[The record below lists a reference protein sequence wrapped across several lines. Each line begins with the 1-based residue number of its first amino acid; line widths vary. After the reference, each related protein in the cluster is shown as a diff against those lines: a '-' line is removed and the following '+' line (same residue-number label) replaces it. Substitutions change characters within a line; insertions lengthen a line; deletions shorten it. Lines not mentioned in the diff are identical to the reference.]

1 LRAVPVIDRLIE
13 FSARHRGTVIGL
25 VLVMAMWG
33 TWSIR
38 QIPMDAFPDLSD
50 TQLILYSRWD
60 RSADLIEDQVTYPI
74 VTAMLGAPKVKT
86 VRGVSDFGY
95 SFVSV
100 VFEDGTD
107 LYWARSRTLEYL
119 SGVLSTLPAGVR
131 TELGPD
137 ATGLGW
143 VFQYALVDDSGKLSA
158 AELRTTQDFF
168 LRYHLRSVP
177 GVAEV
182 ASVGGFVPQYQVT
195 ADPARLRALGIPFAA
210 VVEAVRRSNVETGG
224 RLLEFGGAEYM
235 IRGHGYLKTPRDL
248 EEAVVTGG
256 GAAQTIRVKDI
267 GRVTLGPEMR
277 RGVADLDGLGEA
289 VSGIVVM
296 RQGADVVDLIDRV
309 KTKLKQIAPGLP
321 PGVRVLPV
329 YDRSDLVHRVIA
341 TLRNALIEIVI
352 TVVVVILL
360 FLWHPPSA
368 VIPIL
373 TIPLTLLTVAVPFHL
388 MGISFNV
395 MSLGGIAIAAGAL
408 VDAAIVVVE
417 QTHKKLEE
425 WQREGGQGDAE
436 RVILSAV
443 KEVGRPAFFAL
454 LIMAIA
460 FLPVLALEGQEGR
473 MFHPLAYAKSLTMLV
488 AALLAITLD
497 PALRLTLSGFGLR
510 DWGQRWWG
518 RLLNSSLRGKIRR
531 EDQHPL
537 SRLLFRIYQPALLH
551 ALRHKGLVAAA
562 VLVAA
567 VSAVPVYR
575 RLGAE
580 LAPPLDEGVLLYMPS
595 TASAIS
601 ITEAKRLL
609 QLTDAR
615 LKSLPEVAHVLGKA
629 GRADTPTDVAPL
641 SMLETIV
648 VLKPREQWPH
658 RIPQQELIAKFDAAM
673 KFPGVAN
680 AWTMPVRGR
689 IDMLATGMRS
699 PLGLKIAGPDLQR
712 IQDLGIRVEE
722 LLRDLRGTRT
732 VFAERNNEGRYV
744 DIEWNRGELARAGV
758 TMEEAQASVQN
769 AIGGDNVTTVVQGRA
784 RYPVNVRLP
793 RDARDN
799 LEALR
804 QVLVGGSDGR
814 DAVPLGQLAA
824 VRVTSGA
831 SMIRD
836 ENAMLTGYVYLDL
849 DGRDAEDYIAEAA
862 GVLARKLT
870 LPAGYTLSWSGQ
882 YEAFRRINLRLLQV
896 VPLTLLVIA
905 VLLYWNTRSAAKT
918 CLVLLA
924 VPFSAIGAVWSLYFL
939 GYSMSPAVWVG
950 LIALLGVDAE
960 TGIFMVL
967 YLDLAWRKAVG
978 EGRMR
983 TPADLRQAVLS
994 GAACRIR
1001 PKFMTVATMFL
1012 GLVPI
1017 LWSTGAGAEVMKRIA
1032 APMVGGLATSF
1043 LMELI
1048 VYPVLYER
1056 WKSRGLSG
1064 WKPLRFRRAR
1074 LEPANAGHIPSLWQ

>member
-1 LRAVPVIDRLIE
+1 MIDRLIE
-13 FSARHRGTVIGL
+13 LSARHRGTVIGV
-25 VLVMAMWG
+25 VLAMALWG
-33 TWSIR
+33 AWSIR
-38 QIPMDAFPDLSD
+38 QIPIDAFPDLSD

-74 VTAMLGAPKVKT
+74 VTAMLGAPKVKA
-86 VRGVSDFGY
+86 VRGISDFGY
-95 SFVSV
+95 SFVYV
-100 VFEDGTD
+100 VFENGTD

-119 SGVLSTLPAGVR
+119 AGVLSTLPAGVK

-137 ATGLGW
+137 ATALGW
-143 VFQYALVDDSGKLSA
+143 VFQYALKDASGKLSA

-168 LRYHLRSVP
+168 LRYHLRSIP

-195 ADPARLRALGIPFAA
+195 ADAARLRALGIPFAA

-224 RLLEFGGAEYM
+224 RLMEFGGAEYM
-235 IRGHGYLKTPRDL
+235 IRGHGYLKDPRDL

-256 GAAQTIRVKDI
+256 GNSQTVRVKDI
-267 GRVTLGPEMR
+267 GKVTVGPEMR
-277 RGVADLDGLGEA
+277 RGVADLDGQGEA

-296 RQGADVVDLIDRV
+296 RQGADVVDVIDRV
-309 KTKLKQIAPGLP
+309 KAKLKQIAPGLP
-321 PGVRVLPV
+321 AGVRVVPA
-329 YDRSDLVHRVIA
+329 YDRSDLVHRVIT
-341 TLRNALIEIVI
+341 TLRNALIEIIV

-368 VIPIL
+368 AIPIL
-373 TIPLTLLTVAVPFHL
+373 TIPLTVLTVAVPFHL
-388 MGISFNV
+388 LGMSFNV

-425 WQREGGQGDAE
+425 WHRDGREGDVEG
-436 RVILSAV
+436 VILNAV

-454 LIMAIA
+454 VIMSIA

-473 MFHPLAYAKSLTMLV
+473 LFHPLAYAKSLTMLV

-497 PALRLTLSGFGLR
+497 PALRLTLAGLGLR

-518 RLLNSSLRGKIRR
+518 RIMNSALNRGIRLE
-531 EDQHPL
+531 EDHAL
-537 SRLLFRIYQPALLH
+537 SRLLIRIYQPALLY
-551 ALRHKGLVAAA
+551 ALRHKGLTAA
-562 VLVAA
+562 VVLIAA
-567 VSAVPVYR
+567 IVTVPVCR
-575 RLGAE
+575 GLGSE
-580 LAPPLDEGVLLYMPS
+580 FVPPLDEGVLLYMPS
-595 TASAIS
+595 TVSAIS

-609 QLTDAR
+609 QLTDSR
-615 LKSLPEVAHVLGKA
+615 LKTLPEVEHVLGKA
-629 GRADTPTDVAPL
+629 GRADTSTDIAPL
-641 SMLETIV
+641 SMLETVV
-648 VLKPREQWPH
+648 VLKPRELWPQ
-658 RIPQQELIAKFDAAM
+658 RMSQQELIAKFDAVM

-680 AWTMPVRGR
+680 SWTMPVRGR

-722 LLRDLRGTRT
+722 LLRDIRGTRT
-732 VFAERNNEGRYV
+732 VFAERITGGRYV
-744 DIEWNRGELARAGV
+744 DIDWDRGELARAGLS
-758 TMEEAQASVQN
+758 MEEAQVAVQN
-769 AIGGDNVTTVVQGRA
+769 AIGGENVTTVIQGRA

-793 RDARDN
+793 RDSRNN
-799 LEALR
+799 LDALR
-804 QVLVGGSDGR
+804 QVLVGGADGHET
-814 DAVPLGQLAA
+814 VPLGQLAT
-824 VRVTSGA
+824 VRVTSGPA
-831 SMIRD
+831 MIRD
-836 ENAMLTGYVYLDL
+836 ENAMLTGYVSLDL
-849 DGRDAEDYIAEAA
+849 DGRDAEGYIAEASA
-862 GVLARKLT
+862 VLSRRLS

-882 YEAFRRINLRLLQV
+882 YEAFQRINLRLLQV
-896 VPLTLLVIA
+896 VPLTLLLIA
-905 VLLYWNTRSAAKT
+905 VLLYWNTRSAVKT

-924 VPFSAIGAVWSLYFL
+924 VPFSAIGAVWSLYLL
-939 GYSMSPAVWVG
+939 GYPMSPAVWVG

-960 TGIFMVL
+960 TGTFMVL
-967 YLDLAWRKAVG
+967 YLDLAWQKAVL

-983 TPADLRQAVLS
+983 TPVDLRIAVLS
-994 GAACRIR
+994 GAARRIR

-1032 APMVGGLATSF
+1032 APMIGGLATSF

-1048 VYPVLYER
+1048 AYPLLYEL
-1056 WKSRGLSG
+1056 WKSRGRNRVEVGSLS
-1064 WKPLRFRRAR
+1064 AR
-1074 LEPANAGHIPSLWQ
+1074 GFETTVPG